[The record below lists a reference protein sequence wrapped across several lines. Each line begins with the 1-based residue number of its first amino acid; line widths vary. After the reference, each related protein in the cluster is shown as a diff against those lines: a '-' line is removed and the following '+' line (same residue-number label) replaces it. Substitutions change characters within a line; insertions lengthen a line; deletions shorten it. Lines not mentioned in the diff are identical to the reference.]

1 MIKNLCF
8 DYKDFANFFCVNFD
22 FNFDFRI
29 ATMASYFDEH
39 DCEPLR
45 DGQGPDHFLH
55 FARLLVDSGAWNQSE
70 FAGMFSDRTPPPTS
84 KKFINDLKEHLV
96 REETDG
102 DCCPIC
108 LKAFEQD
115 DIVIKLPCNC
125 KSNKF
130 HKECILPWLNK
141 TCSCPCCR
149 FELPT
154 DDRNFEEMR
163 KQKKRQKQR
172 EEDIDNLHNSMFG

>member
-8 DYKDFANFFCVNFD
+8 ETKDFANFFCVNFD

-96 REETDG
+96 REETEG

>member
-1 MIKNLCF
+1 
-8 DYKDFANFFCVNFD
+8 
-22 FNFDFRI
+22 
-29 ATMASYFDEH
+29 MASYFDEH

-70 FAGMFSDRTPPPTS
+70 FAGMFSNRIPPPTS

-96 REETDG
+96 REEIED

>member
-1 MIKNLCF
+1 
-8 DYKDFANFFCVNFD
+8 
-22 FNFDFRI
+22 
-29 ATMASYFDEH
+29 MASYFDEH

-96 REETDG
+96 REETEG

-163 KQKKRQKQR
+163 KQKKREKQR